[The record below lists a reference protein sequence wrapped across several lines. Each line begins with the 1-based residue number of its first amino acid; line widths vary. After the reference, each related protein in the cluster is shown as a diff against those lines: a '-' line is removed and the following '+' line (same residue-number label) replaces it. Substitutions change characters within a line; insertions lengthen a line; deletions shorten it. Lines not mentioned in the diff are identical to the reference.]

1 MDAFEAKWLY
11 FTYKKRRLKLLLDQ
25 LMSINKCS
33 IITVPLI
40 APVGLL
46 FTGYVCAGLRLSKN
60 RLYSPIHGKPIY
72 FDWLDFSYVDCR
84 FSFSFYKLI
93 FLSGVEDNSFLFNCN
108 FFFFA
113 EGGKFE
119 SFGWRSLDFWF
130 LSTILEMFRILTW
143 ANHVHTE
150 RRHVKGL
157 EMFTTFHAREMKE
170 KNEPMVGLVLKE
182 KVLENPLT
190 HPQCVYVE
198 LRWSK
203 FLVSSSSVLLC
214 YQLLYG
220 TLGWQ
225 MVFDLQTRLGKTLTV
240 LWISDKYV

>member
-1 MDAFEAKWLY
+1 M
-11 FTYKKRRLKLLLDQ
+11 
-25 LMSINKCS
+25 
-33 IITVPLI
+33 
-40 APVGLL
+40 
-46 FTGYVCAGLRLSKN
+46 
-60 RLYSPIHGKPIY
+60 IY
-72 FDWLDFSYVDCR
+72 NSDTIYEPDRMQVDWS
-84 FSFSFYKLI
+84 
-93 FLSGVEDNSFLFNCN
+93 NN
-108 FFFFA
+108 A
-113 EGGKFE
+113 
-119 SFGWRSLDFWF
+119 
-130 LSTILEMFRILTW
+130 
-143 ANHVHTE
+143 
-150 RRHVKGL
+150 
-157 EMFTTFHAREMKE
+157 EMKE

-240 LWISDKYV
+240 LWISDKYVLFKRKKKKIRKTFDSNIFNFYIF

>member
-93 FLSGVEDNSFLFNCN
+93 FLSGVEDNSFR
-108 FFFFA
+108 
-113 EGGKFE
+113 
-119 SFGWRSLDFWF
+119 WRGEIWIIRMTVVRL
-130 LSTILEMFRILTW
+130 
-143 ANHVHTE
+143 
-150 RRHVKGL
+150 
-157 EMFTTFHAREMKE
+157 
-170 KNEPMVGLVLKE
+170 
-182 KVLENPLT
+182 
-190 HPQCVYVE
+190 
-198 LRWSK
+198 
-203 FLVSSSSVLLC
+203 LVS
-214 YQLLYG
+214 LYHFGNVQNFNLSKSCPHG
-220 TLGWQ
+220 T
-225 MVFDLQTRLGKTLTV
+225 
-240 LWISDKYV
+240 